1 MKVFLKSLIMLVFV
15 LCSNMSFAVEEL
27 KEISEN
33 KFSKVEKYYNQKL
46 SQKDLYQYGY
56 NELIKRGNYVSSG
69 GVQDDYVLGSGDEIS
84 VSLTG
89 GKNMTYEVTVNKH
102 GKVIFEGLLPIDAA
116 GLKLYEFKDLLQARV
131 SKMYLNTKSY
141 VSLNK
146 IRLIN
151 ATILG
156 EVAKPGAYTLNA
168 MSKLSDLIS
177 MAGGIKKTGS
187 LRKIIVINNGEK
199 KVIDLYEM
207 FAGNDNFEDVYLKHS
222 TRVMIPTISETVAVI
237 GSLQKESIFESS
249 GNDELIRVIAGIDK
263 NVSVNKTKFGKGN
276 LIIVSDSKSSSEV
289 VEMINSNSSR
299 FLSINKSKY
308 LSELMKEI
316 DLDYKKNMYP
326 FIGIIERFN
335 DKNLTANK
343 IMFNPALVLSKNRE
357 VILKQGD
364 KITLLTKQD
373 IESFQKEEKEDLND
387 IVLKHYDLLA
397 NNSVS
402 LYGEVSQEGL
412 YPVYDNVKVTD
423 LIGLSGGV
431 LPSANNQKIEVTKT
445 KYDRIDKKQLSF
457 NDLKEKYIR
466 VTRGDSVVV
475 KAKFDLVNDA
485 GVYISGEVKYPGK
498 YSFVRGEKLSSLIAR
513 AGGLTE
519 ESYAYGTVYSRESAR
534 IKEKEKYK
542 QAVRNLE
549 RSLAEYIASNEDV
562 NTNHIKYS
570 QSLIEEIKAIK
581 PLGRIVVEANPDAL
595 ATSPEKDILLQ
606 EGDKVYVPK
615 RSLTV
620 HVMGEV
626 LNPSNL
632 KFETG
637 KKSRDYIKEAGGYS
651 YYADKGRGFILFPDG
666 SSKPIKESSWDFAET
681 SVPEGSTIIV
691 PRDPDPYNFMESS
704 TFITNVL
711 SQIAITT
718 AAISDIKD

>member
-222 TRVMIPTISETVAVI
+222 TRVMIPTIGETVAVI

-263 NVSVNKTKFGKGN
+263 NLNVNKTKFGKGN

-316 DLDYKKNMYP
+316 DLDYKKSMYP